1 MPAKKK
7 AAKKAAKKT
16 AKRAAAKVA
25 RKPAEKR
32 ATPTRADR
40 RGAAVILAIV
50 RSADPIGADATP
62 DQTIGD
68 LVRARVRKVMA
79 EHDNIVARASK
90 ALGVH
95 GHALKEAHLALGMD
109 WTPNPSGNPGYRR
122 PAVPAADTSAL
133 KAYAE
138 RLGSEM
144 DPALR
149 SALIQAGVLN
159 QEAPAEAADA

>member
-1 MPAKKK
+1 MPKQKK

-16 AKRAAAKVA
+16 VKRAAKVA

-50 RSADPIGADATP
+50 RSADPIGPDVTP
-62 DQTIGD
+62 DMTIGD

-122 PAVPAADTSAL
+122 PAAPAVDTSAL
-133 KAYAE
+133 RAYAAQNADA
-138 RLGSEM
+138 L

-149 SALIQAGVLN
+149 DALVKAGVLN